1 MANDKLKVNVKF
13 CDIGYSDDSMDSN
26 STHNGYV
33 FRHATDSFC
42 FETFILGLV
51 SLTLTLVNILCII
64 ITGVLILRL
73 KEVTPAKV
81 PQKFSHFWKTDVKA
95 HREYCR
101 AIKKGERLEKPDR
114 DSEKETDPGDRAV
127 PEFVQAIWERVEEDQ
142 DLATLR
148 HWIPTAP
155 STRERAPTQ
164 GLANDPWGH
173 KYQRVPLGDQMRAQT
188 INPGYTPV
196 YGGQNLPDRR
206 SIFRQKSTNNPN
218 GFYSNVEFNIDQEIK
233 KSKDFRRLLR
243 KEKGLTVNY

>member
-1 MANDKLKVNVKF
+1 
-13 CDIGYSDDSMDSN
+13 MDSN

-33 FRHATDSFC
+33 FRHATDSFSL
-42 FETFILGLV
+42 ETFILGLV

-95 HREYCR
+95 HREYNR
-101 AIKKGERLEKPDR
+101 AIRKGETLDKTGTIR
-114 DSEKETDPGDRAV
+114 DSEKETDSGDRAV
-127 PEFVQAIWERVEEDQ
+127 LLQSIWERAEEDQ
-142 DLATLR
+142 DLVTIR

-173 KYQRVPLGDQMRAQT
+173 QYQKVPLGDQMRAQT
-188 INPGYTPV
+188 FNPGYTPV

-243 KEKGLTVNY
+243 KEKGLPINY